1 MDLLEA
7 SRQAKLDPFSCYT
20 GAIARMTS
28 VTGRPFWLIWINEE
42 DDPIVHRWFPHSNV
56 DIPDAIQQN
65 IAEAIGKVNLY
76 FLEGEADWQPASDTT
91 NNVFRDYIDSHLLW
105 LTFRVV

>member
-7 SRQAKLDPFSCYT
+7 SRQAKLDPFSRYT

-42 DDPIVHRWFPHSNV
+42 DNPIVHRWFPHSDV
-56 DIPDAIQQN
+56 DIPDALQQN
-65 IAEAIGKVNLY
+65 VAEAIGKVNRY
-76 FLEGEADWQPASDTT
+76 FLEGEADWQPASDTSSD
-91 NNVFRDYIDSHLLW
+91 VFRQYVDGHILNI
-105 LTFRVV
+105 TFRVV